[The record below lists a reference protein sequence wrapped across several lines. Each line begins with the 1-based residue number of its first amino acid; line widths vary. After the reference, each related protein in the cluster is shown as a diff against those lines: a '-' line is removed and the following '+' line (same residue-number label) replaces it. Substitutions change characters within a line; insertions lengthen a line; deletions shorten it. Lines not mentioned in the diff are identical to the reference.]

1 MGVIIS
7 VSLLFCQVQIIL
19 IVKLNLI
26 HAFITTNFGLKSEN
40 TLFPKSEFSQK
51 GHFNL
56 TSDEFVSQRSHK
68 NAFSFNFMMKSQTE
82 RSYPG
87 AFDRQHL
94 GTMNNKGSGR
104 FAQHGY
110 EKHVDRALLFIF

>member
-7 VSLLFCQVQIIL
+7 IFLFFCEVQIIL
-19 IVKLNLI
+19 IAKLNLI
-26 HAFITTNFGLKSEN
+26 HAYVTTNFEPKSEN
-40 TLFPKSEFSQK
+40 IFSKSEFPQK

-56 TSDEFVSQRSHK
+56 TSDEFVSQRSQK
-68 NAFSFNFMMKSQTE
+68 NALSFNFMMKSQTE

-94 GTMNNKGSGR
+94 GTRNNKGSGR
-104 FAQHGY
+104 FAQHGHG
-110 EKHVDRALLFIF
+110 KRVDRAMLFVF